1 MIFICVSKIFIFN
14 KKLYTMRLTNYLL
27 ASLIMFSFNLYAQS
41 DKDKD
46 EKKKTKEN
54 KNLPI
59 KPDRFFELTTNTG
72 SWMSLDVSPD
82 GQTIVFDLLGDIYS
96 IPITGGKAKRITKG
110 MQFDSHP
117 KFSPDGKSLAYVSD
131 KSGGNNI
138 WIRDLETNDSTQIT
152 KEKDNAT
159 AFADW
164 TKDGDYLI
172 IAKGRRNLKLY
183 MYHKDGGSGVKLIGE
198 PSSLKIMQ
206 PEVSHDDRYI
216 SVSYTHLTLPTKR
229 IV

>member
-1 MIFICVSKIFIFN
+1 M
-14 KKLYTMRLTNYLL
+14 KKSLYLTL
-27 ASLIMFSFNLYAQS
+27 ALVIISSFTIAQEEKKD
-41 DKDKD
+41 DKEKD
-46 EKKKTKEN
+46 EKTN

-59 KPDRFFELTTNTG
+59 KPERFFELKTNEG

-82 GQTIVFDLLGDIYS
+82 GEIIIFDLLGDIYLM
-96 IPITGGKAKRITKG
+96 PISGGKAKRITKG
-110 MQFDSHP
+110 MAFDSHP
-117 KFSPDGKSLAYVSD
+117 KFSPDGKSIAYVSD
-131 KSGGNNI
+131 KSGSNNI

-152 KEKDNAT
+152 KEKNNAT

-172 IAKGRRNLKLY
+172 IAKGRRNLKLH

-198 PSSLKIMQ
+198 PSSLKIVQ

-216 SVSYTHLTLPTKR
+216 WYANRTNSWQYNAGLPQY
-229 IV
+229 

>member
-1 MIFICVSKIFIFN
+1 
-14 KKLYTMRLTNYLL
+14 MRLTNYLL

-41 DKDKD
+41 DKHKD

-59 KPDRFFELTTNTG
+59 KPDRFFELSTNTG

-131 KSGGNNI
+131 
-138 WIRDLETNDSTQIT
+138 
-152 KEKDNAT
+152 
-159 AFADW
+159 
-164 TKDGDYLI
+164 
-172 IAKGRRNLKLY
+172 
-183 MYHKDGGSGVKLIGE
+183 
-198 PSSLKIMQ
+198 
-206 PEVSHDDRYI
+206 
-216 SVSYTHLTLPTKR
+216 
-229 IV
+229 